1 MTYTHLVSKRSKS
14 SIHFHFRSKIPK
26 DLISHFNERNQF
38 QISLNDVKNGETLL
52 LSLRLNT
59 IVQQLYSDIRS
70 GMKNLT
76 LEDIKEILRIEVRKS
91 ILHSGH
97 VSGGHNEIYD
107 SMRKVKSLE
116 KVYSKEINIRKS
128 LLTEPNEVRES
139 VDKKLHTILE
149 SLEITLDKQ
158 SLNYKKLRSSFI
170 DLYLLRFKWI
180 KDMMDESGRTDDDFR
195 MEVDEKLK
203 MNLFPE
209 LNEQELNSKLQV
221 SESILG
227 SSSKWSLGNE
237 VGQSQSKLSKL
248 QSTCISKG
256 IKKFISEKYKL
267 MNKSEMMMRTNL
279 EMLIEEFGDISLGK
293 FDRGMCVKFKDDIKK
308 LPRNRSKLPQY
319 RDLEFHEQVL
329 LNVDEKD
336 RISTKT
342 VNNILG
348 YVSSF
353 MEWCVINDLVEKNFF
368 KGMKLKIKV
377 SHRDERDK
385 FTEKELKK
393 IFQKHNYIEFTGV
406 EKHKYSNYW
415 SPLISVFSGLRLNEI
430 CSLYLDNIIQVKCNG
445 RGKRWCFNILEESNR
460 PDKHLKT
467 LSSRRIVPI
476 HDILIDLDFIEFVEL
491 LKKRHTN
498 RQRLFQ
504 ELKYGEGSY
513 IRNVSVFFNKRYLT
527 LLGLKTDK
535 KNFHSI
541 RHTVVDHLKQKG
553 VEVSFI
559 NELVGHHHGNIDLDR
574 YGKGYNSDIIYNNCV
589 KKIQYETSHTRG
601 IDFKSLKIDWKK
613 IITTRVW

>member
-1 MTYTHLVSKRSKS
+1 
-14 SIHFHFRSKIPK
+14 
-26 DLISHFNERNQF
+26 
-38 QISLNDVKNGETLL
+38 
-52 LSLRLNT
+52 
-59 IVQQLYSDIRS
+59 
-70 GMKNLT
+70 MKNLT

-195 MEVDEKLK
+195 REVDEKLN
-203 MNLFPE
+203 MSLFTE
-209 LNEQELNSKLQV
+209 LTEQEIHSKLQV

-227 SSSKWSLGNE
+227 SSRTLVNE
-237 VGQSQSKLSKL
+237 QVTVNQEVSLSKH
-248 QSTCISKG
+248 QSTSISKG
-256 IKKFISEKYKL
+256 INKFISEKYKL
-267 MNKSEMMMRTNL
+267 TSKSEMMMRTYL

-293 FDRGMCVKFKDDIKK
+293 LDRGMCVKFKDDIKN
-308 LPRNRSKLPQY
+308 LPKNRSKIQQY
-319 RDLEFHEQVL
+319 RNLDFHEQVS

-336 RISTKT
+336 RISITT

-353 MEWCVINDLVEKNFF
+353 MKWSRINGFVEVNFF
-368 KGMKLKIKV
+368 EGMKLKKQIRQ
-377 SHRDERDK
+377 RDERDR
-385 FTEKELKK
+385 FTEKEIKK
-393 IFQKHNYIEFTGV
+393 IFQKHNYIEFTEV
-406 EKHKYSNYW
+406 ENHKYSNYW
-415 SPLISVFSGLRLNEI
+415 SPLISVFSGMRLNEI
-430 CSLYLDNIIQVKCNG
+430 CSLYLDNIIQEKVNG
-445 RGKRWCFNILEESNR
+445 RKKIWCFNILEEPDR

-467 LSSRRIVPI
+467 LSSKRVVPI
-476 HDILIDLDFIEFVEL
+476 HDTLIDLGFIEFVEL

-513 IRNVSVFFNKRYLT
+513 IRNVSYFFNKKYLP

-541 RHTVVDHLKQKG
+541 RHTVVDHLKQRL
-553 VEVSFI
+553 VDISFI

-574 YGKGYNSDIIYNNCV
+574 YGKGFTTDIIYNKCV
-589 KKIQYETSHTRG
+589 KKINYETSHTRG
-601 IDFKSLKIDWKK
+601 IDFKSLKMDWGK

>member
-1 MTYTHLVSKRSKS
+1 MTYTHLVSRRSKS

-26 DLISHFNERNQF
+26 DLISHFNEKNQF

-128 LLTEPNEVRES
+128 LLTEPNEVRKS
-139 VDKKLHTILE
+139 VDKKLQNILE

-195 MEVDEKLK
+195 REVDEKLN
-203 MNLFPE
+203 MNLFTE
-209 LNEQELNSKLQV
+209 LIEQT
-221 SESILG
+221 
-227 SSSKWSLGNE
+227 
-237 VGQSQSKLSKL
+237 QSQQVTVNQEVHTDQKVSSLSKH
-248 QSTCISKG
+248 QSTSISVG
-256 IKKFISEKYKL
+256 IDKFISEKYKL
-267 MNKSEMMMRTNL
+267 TSKSEMMMRTHL

-293 FDRGMCVKFKDDIKK
+293 LDRGMCVKFKDDIRK
-308 LPRNRSKLPQY
+308 LPRNRSKIQQY
-319 RDLEFHEQVL
+319 RNLDFHEQVV

-336 RISTKT
+336 RISTTT

-353 MEWCVINDLVEKNFF
+353 MKWSVINGFVEVNFF
-368 KGMKLKIKV
+368 EGMKLKKQIRQ
-377 SHRDERDK
+377 RDERDR
-385 FTEKELKK
+385 FTEKEIKK
-393 IFQKHNYIEFTGV
+393 IFQ
-406 EKHKYSNYW
+406 
-415 SPLISVFSGLRLNEI
+415 
-430 CSLYLDNIIQVKCNG
+430 NI
-445 RGKRWCFNILEESNR
+445 
-460 PDKHLKT
+460 
-467 LSSRRIVPI
+467 
-476 HDILIDLDFIEFVEL
+476 
-491 LKKRHTN
+491 
-498 RQRLFQ
+498 
-504 ELKYGEGSY
+504 
-513 IRNVSVFFNKRYLT
+513 
-527 LLGLKTDK
+527 
-535 KNFHSI
+535 
-541 RHTVVDHLKQKG
+541 
-553 VEVSFI
+553 
-559 NELVGHHHGNIDLDR
+559 
-574 YGKGYNSDIIYNNCV
+574 
-589 KKIQYETSHTRG
+589 
-601 IDFKSLKIDWKK
+601 
-613 IITTRVW
+613 

>member
-1 MTYTHLVSKRSKS
+1 MTYTHLVSKKSKS
-14 SIHFHFRSKIPK
+14 SIHFHFRSIIPK
-26 DLISHFNERNQF
+26 DLISYFNEKTVF
-38 QISLNDVKNGETLL
+38 QISLIGVRNGESLL
-52 LSLRLNT
+52 LSLRLKR

-70 GMKNLT
+70 GMKNLS

-91 ILHSGH
+91 ILHSSH
-97 VSGGHNEIYD
+97 IFEGHNEIYD
-107 SMRKVKSLE
+107 SMRKVESRE
-116 KVYSKEINIRKS
+116 KIYSREINIRKS
-128 LLTEPNEVRES
+128 LLTNSNEVKES
-139 VDKKLHTILE
+139 VDKKLQTILE

-195 MEVDEKLK
+195 REVDEKLN
-203 MNLFPE
+203 MNLFTE
-209 LNEQELNSKLQV
+209 LIGQT
-221 SESILG
+221 
-227 SSSKWSLGNE
+227 
-237 VGQSQSKLSKL
+237 QSQVQQVTVNQEVHTDQKVSSLSKH
-248 QSTCISKG
+248 QSTSISVG
-256 IKKFISEKYKL
+256 IDKFISEKYKL
-267 MNKSEMMMRTNL
+267 TSKSEMMMRTHI

-293 FDRGMCVKFKDDIKK
+293 LDRGMCVKFKDDIRK
-308 LPRNRSKLPQY
+308 LPRNRSKIQQY
-319 RDLEFHEQVL
+319 RNLDFHEQVS

-336 RISTKT
+336 RISTTT

-353 MEWCVINDLVEKNFF
+353 MKWSRINGFVEVNFF
-368 KGMKLKIKV
+368 EGMKLKKQIRQ
-377 SHRDERDK
+377 RDERDR
-385 FTEKELKK
+385 FTEKEIKK
-393 IFQKHNYIEFTGV
+393 IFQKHNYIEFTEV
-406 EKHKYSNYW
+406 ENHKYSNYW

-430 CSLYLDNIIQVKCNG
+430 CSLYLDNIIQDKVNG
-445 RGKRWCFNILEESNR
+445 RKKIWCFNILEEPDR

-467 LSSRRIVPI
+467 LSSKRVVPI
-476 HDILIDLDFIEFVEL
+476 HDTLIDLGFLEFVEL

-513 IRNVSVFFNKRYLT
+513 IRNVSYFFNKKYLP

-541 RHTVVDHLKQKG
+541 RHTVVDHLKQRL
-553 VEVSFI
+553 VDISFI

-574 YGKGYNSDIIYNNCV
+574 YGKGYTPDIIYNKCV
-589 KKIQYETSHTRG
+589 KKINYETSHTRG
-601 IDFKSLKIDWKK
+601 IDFKSLKMDWGK
-613 IITTRVW
+613 IILNRVW

>member
-1 MTYTHLVSKRSKS
+1 MTYTHLDSKKSKS
-14 SIHFHFRSKIPK
+14 SIHFHFRSIIPK
-26 DLISHFNERNQF
+26 DLISYFNEKTVF
-38 QISLNDVKNGETLL
+38 QISLIGVRNGESLL
-52 LSLRLNT
+52 LSLRLNR
-59 IVQQLYSDIRS
+59 IVIQLYSDIRS

-107 SMRKVKSLE
+107 SMRKIESRE
-116 KVYSKEINIRKS
+116 KIYSREINIRKS
-128 LLTEPNEVRES
+128 LLTNSNEVKES
-139 VDKKLHTILE
+139 VDKKLQTILE

-180 KDMMDESGRTDDDFR
+180 KDMMDESGRTDEDFR
-195 MEVDEKLK
+195 REVDEKLD

-209 LNEQELNSKLQV
+209 L
-221 SESILG
+221 
-227 SSSKWSLGNE
+227 
-237 VGQSQSKLSKL
+237 VGQTQSQVQQVTVNQEVHTDQKVSSLSKH
-248 QSTCISKG
+248 QSTSISVG
-256 IKKFISEKYKL
+256 IDKFISEKYKL
-267 MNKSEMMMRTNL
+267 TSKSEMMMRTHI

-293 FDRGMCVKFKDDIKK
+293 LDRGMCVKFKDDIRK
-308 LPRNRSKLPQY
+308 LPRNRSKIQQY
-319 RDLEFHEQVL
+319 RNLDFHEQVS

-336 RISTKT
+336 RISTTT

-353 MEWCVINDLVEKNFF
+353 MKWSVINGFVEVNFF
-368 KGMKLKIKV
+368 EGMKLKKQIRQ
-377 SHRDERDK
+377 RDERDR
-385 FTEKELKK
+385 FTEKEIKK
-393 IFQKHNYIEFTGV
+393 IFQKHNYIEFTEV
-406 EKHKYSNYW
+406 ENHKYSNYW

-430 CSLYLDNIIQVKCNG
+430 CSLYLDNIIQDKVNG
-445 RGKRWCFNILEESNR
+445 RKKIWCFNILEEPDR

-467 LSSRRIVPI
+467 LSSKRVVPI
-476 HDILIDLDFIEFVEL
+476 HDTLIDLGFLEFVEL

-513 IRNVSVFFNKRYLT
+513 IRNVSYFFNKKYLP

-541 RHTVVDHLKQKG
+541 RHTVVDHLKQRL
-553 VEVSFI
+553 VDISFI

-574 YGKGYNSDIIYNNCV
+574 YGKGFTTDIIYNKCV
-589 KKIQYETSHTRG
+589 KKIHYETSHTRG
-601 IDFKSLKIDWKK
+601 IDFKSLKIDWGK

>member
-1 MTYTHLVSKRSKS
+1 MTYTHLVPKRSRS

-26 DLISHFNERNQF
+26 DLIPYFNETKQF
-38 QISLNDVKNGETLL
+38 QISLNNVRNSETLL
-52 LSLRLNT
+52 VSLRLKS

-107 SMRKVKSLE
+107 SMRKIESRE
-116 KVYSKEINIRKS
+116 KIYSKEINIRKS

-139 VDKKLHTILE
+139 VDKKLQTILE

-195 MEVDEKLK
+195 REVDEKLN
-203 MNLFPE
+203 MNLFTE
-209 LNEQELNSKLQV
+209 LIEQT
-221 SESILG
+221 
-227 SSSKWSLGNE
+227 
-237 VGQSQSKLSKL
+237 QSQQVTVNQEVHTDQKVSSLSKH
-248 QSTCISKG
+248 QSTSISVG
-256 IKKFISEKYKL
+256 IDKFISEKYKL
-267 MNKSEMMMRTNL
+267 TSKSEMMMRTHI

-293 FDRGMCVKFKDDIKK
+293 LDRGMCVKFKDDIRK
-308 LPRNRSKLPQY
+308 LPRNRSKIQQY
-319 RDLEFHEQVL
+319 RNLDFHEQVS

-336 RISTKT
+336 RISTTT

-353 MEWCVINDLVEKNFF
+353 MKWSRINGFVEVNFF
-368 KGMKLKIKV
+368 EGMKLKKQIRQ
-377 SHRDERDK
+377 RDERDR
-385 FTEKELKK
+385 FTEKEIKK
-393 IFQKHNYIEFTGV
+393 IFQKHNYIEFTEV
-406 EKHKYSNYW
+406 ENHKYSNYW
-415 SPLISVFSGLRLNEI
+415 TPLISVFSGMRLNEI
-430 CSLYLDNIIQVKCNG
+430 CSLYLDNIIQDKVNG
-445 RGKRWCFNILEESNR
+445 RKKIWCFNILEEPDR

-467 LSSRRIVPI
+467 LSSKRVVPI
-476 HDILIDLDFIEFVEL
+476 HDTLIDLGFIEFVEL

-513 IRNVSVFFNKRYLT
+513 IRNVSYFFNKKYLP

-541 RHTVVDHLKQKG
+541 RHTVVDHLKQRL
-553 VEVSFI
+553 VDISFI

-574 YGKGYNSDIIYNNCV
+574 YGKGFTTDIIYNKCV
-589 KKIQYETSHTRG
+589 KKINYETSHTRG
-601 IDFKSLKIDWKK
+601 IDFKSLKMDWEK

>member
-1 MTYTHLVSKRSKS
+1 MTYTHLVTKRSKS
-14 SIHFHFRSKIPK
+14 SIHFHFRSIIPV
-26 DLISHFNERNQF
+26 DLISYFNETRVF
-38 QISLNDVKNGETLL
+38 QISLIGVRNGETLL
-52 LSLRLNT
+52 LSLRLKS

-107 SMRKVKSLE
+107 SMRKIESRE
-116 KVYSKEINIRKS
+116 KIYSREINIRKS
-128 LLTEPNEVRES
+128 LLTNSNEVKES
-139 VDKKLHTILE
+139 VDKKLQTILE

-180 KDMMDESGRTDDDFR
+180 KDMMDESGRTDEDFR
-195 MEVDEKLK
+195 REVDEKLD

-209 LNEQELNSKLQV
+209 L
-221 SESILG
+221 
-227 SSSKWSLGNE
+227 
-237 VGQSQSKLSKL
+237 VGQTQSQVQQVTVNQEVHTDQKVSSLSKH
-248 QSTCISKG
+248 QSTSISVG
-256 IKKFISEKYKL
+256 IDKFISEKYKL
-267 MNKSEMMMRTNL
+267 TSKSEMMMRTHI

-293 FDRGMCVKFKDDIKK
+293 LDRGMCVKFKDDIRK
-308 LPRNRSKLPQY
+308 LPRNRSKIQQY
-319 RDLEFHEQVL
+319 RNLDFHEQVS

-336 RISTKT
+336 RISTTT

-353 MEWCVINDLVEKNFF
+353 MKWSRINGFVEVNFF
-368 KGMKLKIKV
+368 EGMKLKKQIRQ
-377 SHRDERDK
+377 RDERDR
-385 FTEKELKK
+385 FTEKEIKK
-393 IFQKHNYIEFTGV
+393 IFQKHNYIEFTEV
-406 EKHKYSNYW
+406 ENHKYSNYW
-415 SPLISVFSGLRLNEI
+415 TPLISVFSGMRLNEI
-430 CSLYLDNIIQVKCNG
+430 CSLYLDNIIQEKVNG
-445 RGKRWCFNILEESNR
+445 RKKIWCFNILEEPDR

-467 LSSRRIVPI
+467 LSSKRVVPI
-476 HDILIDLDFIEFVEL
+476 HDTLIDLGFIEFVEL

-513 IRNVSVFFNKRYLT
+513 IRNVSYFFNKKYLP

-541 RHTVVDHLKQKG
+541 RHTVVDHLKQRL
-553 VEVSFI
+553 VDISFI

-574 YGKGYNSDIIYNNCV
+574 YGKGFTTDIIYNKCV
-589 KKIQYETSHTRG
+589 KKINYETSHTRG
-601 IDFKSLKIDWKK
+601 IDFKSLKLDWKK

>member
-14 SIHFHFRSKIPK
+14 SIHFHFRSKIPI
-26 DLISHFNERNQF
+26 DLIQHFNSRKQF
-38 QISLNDVKNGETLL
+38 QISLNNVSNNESIL
-52 LSLRLNT
+52 LSLKLKS

-91 ILHSGH
+91 ILYSHQVTEESNKHSERGVHKSIGH
-97 VSGGHNEIYD
+97 VLDLETNLKQKID
-107 SMRKVKSLE
+107 SNLGQYRKDVELKLENILTSLDIKVE
-116 KVYSKEINIRKS
+116 KG
-128 LLTEPNEVRES
+128 S
-139 VDKKLHTILE
+139 VDF
-149 SLEITLDKQ
+149 
-158 SLNYKKLRSSFI
+158 KKLRNKFI
-170 DLYLLRFKWI
+170 DLYLMRLDWVKELI
-180 KDMMDESGRTDDDFR
+180 NNTGRSDDDFR
-195 MEVDEKLK
+195 REVDEKLN
-203 MNLFPE
+203 MNLFSE
-209 LNEQELNSKLQV
+209 LTEQEIQSKLQV

-227 SSSKWSLGNE
+227 SSGKWSLNNE
-237 VGQSQSKLSKL
+237 VSSLSKH
-248 QSTCISKG
+248 QSNSISKG

-267 MNKSEMMMRTNL
+267 TSKSEMTMRSTL
-279 EMLIEEFGDISLGK
+279 EMLIEKFGDISLGK
-293 FDRGMCVKFKDDIKK
+293 LDRGMCVDFKDDIKK
-308 LPRNRSKLPQY
+308 LPKNRSKIQRF
-319 RDLEFHEQVL
+319 RDLDFHEQVK
-329 LNVDEKD
+329 LNVDEKE

-368 KGMKLKIKV
+368 KGMKLKIDV
-377 SHRDERDK
+377 RQQDERDR
-385 FTEKELKK
+385 FTEEELKK
-393 IFQKHNYIEFTGV
+393 IFQKHNYIEFTEV

-445 RGKRWCFNILEESNR
+445 RGKRWCFNILEESDR

-574 YGKGYNSDIIYNNCV
+574 YGKGYNSDIIYNKCV
-589 KKIQYETSHTRG
+589 KKIHYETSHTRG
-601 IDFKSLKIDWKK
+601 IDFKSLLIDWKK
-613 IITTRVW
+613 LIVNRVW

>member
-1 MTYTHLVSKRSKS
+1 MTYTHLVPKRSKS

-26 DLISHFNERNQF
+26 DLISYFNETKQF
-38 QISLNDVKNGETLL
+38 QISLNNVRNRETLL
-52 LSLRLNT
+52 LSLRLKS

-76 LEDIKEILRIEVRKS
+76 LEDIKEILRIVVRKS

-107 SMRKVKSLE
+107 SMRKVESLE

-139 VDKKLHTILE
+139 VDKKLQNILE

-180 KDMMDESGRTDDDFR
+180 KDMMDESGRTDEDFR
-195 MEVDEKLK
+195 REVDEKLD

-209 LNEQELNSKLQV
+209 L
-221 SESILG
+221 
-227 SSSKWSLGNE
+227 
-237 VGQSQSKLSKL
+237 VGQTQSQVQQVTVNQEVHTDQKVSSLSKH
-248 QSTCISKG
+248 QSTSISVG
-256 IKKFISEKYKL
+256 IDKFISEKYKL
-267 MNKSEMMMRTNL
+267 TSKSEMMMRTHI

-293 FDRGMCVKFKDDIKK
+293 LDRGMCVKFKDDIRK
-308 LPRNRSKLPQY
+308 LPRNRSKIQQY
-319 RDLEFHEQVL
+319 RNLDFHEQVS

-336 RISTKT
+336 RISTTT

-353 MEWCVINDLVEKNFF
+353 MKWSRINGFVEVNFF
-368 KGMKLKIKV
+368 EGMKLKKQIRQ
-377 SHRDERDK
+377 RDERDR
-385 FTEKELKK
+385 FTEKEIKK
-393 IFQKHNYIEFTGV
+393 IFQKHNYIEFTEV
-406 EKHKYSNYW
+406 ENHKYSNYW
-415 SPLISVFSGLRLNEI
+415 TPLISVFSGMRLNEI
-430 CSLYLDNIIQVKCNG
+430 CSLYLDNIIQEKVNG
-445 RGKRWCFNILEESNR
+445 RKKIWCFNILEEPDR

-467 LSSRRIVPI
+467 LSSKRVVPI
-476 HDILIDLDFIEFVEL
+476 HDTLIDLGFLEFVEL

-513 IRNVSVFFNKRYLT
+513 IRNVSYFFNKKYLP

-541 RHTVVDHLKQKG
+541 RHTVVDHLKQKL
-553 VEVSFI
+553 VDISFI

-574 YGKGYNSDIIYNNCV
+574 YGKGYTTDIIYNKCV
-589 KKIQYETSHTRG
+589 KKINYETSHTRG
-601 IDFKSLKIDWKK
+601 IDFMSLKIDWKK